1 MNEEQRIRVEANKQR
16 ALQIIEE
23 RKRSLVSEN
32 LKSIGIVSPLVTS
45 SSISTNY
52 DENNSDSTSHP
63 DRRPSHDKVRVN
75 IPSINSSVY
84 IPTSS
89 SNQSNISTQSV
100 PLYCEQI
107 RSDKDNEL
115 CNNTLS
121 ISDRF
126 IYDNFNEKCCSS
138 CQERLFPQYEL
149 ISRGETMKQYLI
161 PADSIQF
168 MKSLIKSNPKN
179 TMWKPMKLYLR
190 KHAMSK
196 AYERFGGELGL
207 EQGD

>member
-1 MNEEQRIRVEANKQR
+1 MNEEQRLRVDANKQR

-23 RKRSLVSEN
+23 RKRSGQSEN
-32 LKSIGIVSPLVTS
+32 SKSFEVISPRVTN
-45 SSISTNY
+45 SSISTH
-52 DENNSDSTSHP
+52 ENNSDSANNP
-63 DRRPSHDKVRVN
+63 DLRPSHEVVSHN
-75 IPSINSSVY
+75 IFSNNSSVY
-84 IPTSS
+84 IPSSS

-100 PLYCEQI
+100 ALYCEQI

-115 CNNTLS
+115 CNNILS
-121 ISDRF
+121 ISDRI

-168 MKSLIKSNPKN
+168 MKSLTKSNPKN

-190 KHAMSK
+190 KHAMLK